1 MKPLR
6 TLALLPVIGAL
17 AVATPAALGNTRI
30 AVLNVARVFE
40 QYEMTRDLESLFDR
54 ARRDAADEA
63 ERRRGNLEQMRR
75 SLSAF
80 DPDSEDFLRR
90 EQELTRNEIDFQVW
104 SKSTDRRLKSDH
116 LRWMK
121 KIYRN
126 TQDTIAT
133 LARERNLDLVLTYDE
148 LADDAPDSVALRQQI
163 LLQKVIYH
171 DARVDITDEV
181 LNRLN
186 TTYRNSGGIRSLDSR
201 APAGAMQPTSPGV
214 GQQIPGKDP
223 IENQPDAG
231 GVQPSTPTLAQARQ
245 TSRDAATTASGMKQ
259 Q

>member
-1 MKPLR
+1 
-6 TLALLPVIGAL
+6 
-17 AVATPAALGNTRI
+17 
-30 AVLNVARVFE
+30 
-40 QYEMTRDLESLFDR
+40 MTRDLESLFDR

-186 TTYRNSGGIRSLDSR
+186 TTYRNSGGHPFVGFPRSGGGDAAHVARRGGRRSLAKTQSKTNPTRAAFSR
-201 APAGAMQPTSPGV
+201 APPPWRKPGRPR
-214 GQQIPGKDP
+214 GMRRQRP
-223 IENQPDAG
+223 
-231 GVQPSTPTLAQARQ
+231 LA
-245 TSRDAATTASGMKQ
+245 
-259 Q
+259 